1 MTSNL
6 SINRGLISTKAKKR
20 GNKSIVLRLEN
31 MERKRRM
38 KLADKLRNATDE
50 TEFTNA
56 EMQIIADTLE
66 KLWDDGEDDA
76 DFMKW
81 LEEEDKEEEEDE

>member
-1 MTSNL
+1 MTLL
-6 SINRGLISTKAKKR
+6 SINRSLISTKAKNK

-38 KLADKLRNATDE
+38 RLADKLRNATDE
-50 TEFTNA
+50 TDFTNA

-66 KLWDDGEDDA
+66 KLLDDGEDDA

-81 LEEEDKEEEEDE
+81 LEEEDKGEEEDE